1 VRSQAL
7 SLSLSLSHSE
17 QLAQPYSCH
26 PPPLRPADL
35 WAGRAGSATSV
46 SLGSFLRPSGLKVR
60 GQVHTGA
67 PAGMEGNS
75 GFSEASWCSAPG
87 GPTAIRDFRGCCHPQ
102 DTWPACRGDA
112 SAAQWAARLLPFVL
126 PRRSW
131 LSPESTGLP
140 AARPPRG
147 HCDKL
152 LAAPQGAGLN
162 SHAHPCWWQGTE
174 PPVPT
179 APLSCPQWPLSPLTD
194 WQGLTSDTSAP
205 TCPLGSRWVLSPARG
220 PRSP

>member
-1 VRSQAL
+1 VRSQAR

-112 SAAQWAARLLPFVL
+112 SAAQRAARLL

-162 SHAHPCWWQGTE
+162 SHAHPCWWQGPE